1 MAHFAELDQ
10 NNIVTRVIVVANADT
25 SIDGKE
31 DEATGIAFCQSLFGP
46 NTRWVQTSY
55 SGSKRKRYAGVGYSY
70 DSDLD
75 AFIPPQPY
83 PSWHLDP
90 QTCDWAAPVPMPNDG
105 AWYIWDESSQSWV
118 KKVMPDVHSV

>member
-10 NNIVTRVIVVANADT
+10 NNIVLRVIVVANSDIMDNGQE
-25 SIDGKE
+25 S
-31 DEATGIAFCQSLFGP
+31 EAKGIAFCRSLLGA
-46 NTRWVQTSY
+46 NTNWAQTSY

-70 DSDLD
+70 DSSLD
-75 AFIPPQPY
+75 AFITPQPY

-90 QTCDWAAPVPMPNDG
+90 NTCDWVAPIPMPNDG

-118 KKVMPDVHSV
+118 KEITPDVHSV

>member
-10 NNIVTRVIVVANADT
+10 NNIVIRVIVVSNADT
-25 SIDGKE
+25 SLNGVE
-31 DEATGIAFCQSLFGP
+31 DEAVGIAFCKSLFGP
-46 NTRWVQTSY
+46 HTRWVQTSY
-55 SGSKRKRYAGVGYSY
+55 NGSQRKRYAAVGYSY
-70 DSDLD
+70 DSSLD

-90 QTCDWAAPVPMPNDG
+90 QTCNWAAPIPMPNDG
-105 AWYIWDESSQSWV
+105 AWYIWDESNQSWV